1 MKNDNRPDP
10 MVTIAEYTFQIAPL
24 VKKHISRMPL
34 FRSEK
39 GLPLSHYQ
47 LLSLLNERGS
57 MSVSDLSDYFSIA
70 KPNITPMIDRLVND
84 GLVERIRSETD
95 RRIVNISILPAG
107 QERLSQIHDMLNEQI
122 AGWHNRLS
130 DRDMARLA
138 QSMEDFCTIL
148 KKL

>member
-1 MKNDNRPDP
+1 MKNENRTDP

-24 VKKHISRMPL
+24 VKKYISHMPL
-34 FRSEK
+34 FRSER

-70 KPNITPMIDRLVND
+70 KPNITPMIDRLVNE

-95 RRIVNISILPAG
+95 RRIVNICILPAG
-107 QERLSQIHDMLNEQI
+107 KERLTAIHDMLNQHI
-122 AGWHNRLS
+122 AGWRDRLS

-138 QSMEDFCTIL
+138 QSMEDLCTIL